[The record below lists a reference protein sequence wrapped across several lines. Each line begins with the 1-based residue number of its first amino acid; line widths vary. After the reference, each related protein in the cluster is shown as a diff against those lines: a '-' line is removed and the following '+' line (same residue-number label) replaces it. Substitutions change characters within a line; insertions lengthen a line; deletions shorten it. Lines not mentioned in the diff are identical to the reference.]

1 MGSDSRI
8 TIDGS
13 DIIIVSRVSLGID
26 GDNGNTS
33 MFILKIPTDGSKTGD
48 YTNPTYTGFT
58 LTYGILLNSESEDT
72 TSSVQTGDYTLATTT
87 ITEAATGMTSAT
99 GTLISDNDPL

>member
-8 TIDGS
+8 TIDVS
-13 DIIIVSRVSLGID
+13 DIIIVSRVSID
-26 GDNGNTS
+26 SADAGNTS